1 MKNLETIADELFNK
15 IRGRFPSITVG
26 NESAEITN
34 KPKEARFFEFD
45 FASGKKVSVSIDENA
60 LTVMYGQDLFSED
73 EHVLKSKWFELLKEL
88 RVFAK
93 KRMLNFDTRD
103 ITKSNLD
110 KRDYEYLSTEKQM
123 SESKMYGTSRTSYQ
137 DIGSARLIVK
147 HAGPVNHENAAGRTQ
162 NVHSI
167 YIESADG
174 ERFKYPLRHMNGARA
189 MAMHVSEGGNAYDDF
204 GKHIV
209 GLSEEMNKLRKFKT
223 YMNRSSVMA
232 EGLAG
237 YMDVVNERL
246 ATVKKTVESLQ
257 RKTYYKEAFENFE
270 TTVLEEVPEDVSN
283 TWIDELTI
291 KQFNEELKGVFPY
304 VYNLVKE
311 ANKVQELGP
320 EEIVSEGGMSDVHI
334 DAQEMS
340 KEEFVK
346 KYPTF
351 AAMWDEVHADDDDD
365 MGAPNEVIDP
375 QTAYAQK
382 MDDIIAQS
390 KHEQGPQRRQQ
401 LTAEEQQAMWEKFSQ
416 CAADA
421 ASKGEKEF
429 MFAGKKYKTTMSKM
443 NAEKILGKRTDEL
456 TAEDQ
461 KLQEALPLLGL
472 LVPAAGAAL
481 RTVAPRVLPGMIK
494 GAKNIIGWSA
504 KNPVKA
510 GVGTVAAANPSATV
524 DVAKGAVDTVKGGAE
539 LVGKAGDA
547 LDNAGELVDKA
558 KTAIDDVGGKVV
570 QTADELKDMA
580 GGALDKVPNL
590 NKVVDMA
597 KQYALP
603 GAVVVALLLGGYKVF
618 KMMFGDDAEKAEN
631 DKDAMTIDI
640 SPKGN
645 GDELKKKNEIPLDE
659 FIKGMYDY
667 TSNAFPKG
675 ETAVLTAV
683 QKQYGTEMV
692 DEAQAVM
699 ADLLRLKD
707 AEMARIQSLAGLR

>member
-45 FASGKKVSVSIDENA
+45 FSSGKKVSVSIDENA
-60 LTVMYGQDLFSED
+60 LTVMYGQDLFAED
-73 EHVLKSKWFELLKEL
+73 EHVLKSKWFDLLKEL

-110 KRDYEYLSTEKQM
+110 KRDYQYLSTEKQM

-137 DIGSARLIVK
+137 DIGTARLVVK

-167 YIESADG
+167 YIESEAG

-204 GKHIV
+204 GKHIT
-209 GLSEEMNKLRKFKT
+209 GLSEELNKLRKFKT

-232 EGLAG
+232 EGLSG

-246 ATVKKTVESLQ
+246 AAVKKTVESLQ
-257 RKTYYKEAFENFE
+257 RKAYYTETFANFE

-291 KQFNEELKGVFPY
+291 RQFNEELKGVFPY

-311 ANKVQELGP
+311 ANKV
-320 EEIVSEGGMSDVHI
+320 EEVDLEALDEGGMSDVSI

-340 KEEFVK
+340 KDEFIE
-346 KYPTF
+346 KYGQ
-351 AAMWDEVHADDDDD
+351 AMAQMWDQEHADDDD

-375 QTAYAQK
+375 QTAYAEK

-390 KHEQGPQRRQQ
+390 KHEQGSKEKQMM
-401 LTAEEQQAMWEKFSQ
+401 TAEEQQAIWEKFSK

-421 ASKGEKEF
+421 AMNGEKMF
-429 MFAGKKYKTTMSKM
+429 MFAGKKYKTTMSKL

-456 TAEDQ
+456 TSEDQ

-472 LVPAAGAAL
+472 LVPAAGTAL
-481 RTVAPRVLPGMIK
+481 RMIGPKVLPNVMK
-494 GAKNIIGWSA
+494 GAGKILKWGA

-510 GVGTVAAANPSATV
+510 TVGATAAANPQATV
-524 DVAKGAVDTVKGGAE
+524 DIAKGAVDTVKTGGE
-539 LVGKAGDA
+539 LVGKANDA
-547 LDNAGELVDKA
+547 IDTAQ
-558 KTAIDDVGGKVV
+558 TAIKNVSDKVAN
-570 QTADELKDMA
+570 TADELKDLA
-580 GGALDKVPNL
+580 AGALDNIPDL
-590 NKVVDMA
+590 NKAVGIA
-597 KQYALP
+597 KQYAIP
-603 GAVVVALLLGGYKVF
+603 AAVVVAILLGGVKVY
-618 KMMFGDDAEKAEN
+618 KMMFGDDDKAKEDDN
-631 DKDAMTIDI
+631 ATTIDI
-640 SPKGN
+640 SPQGK
-645 GDELKKKNEIPLDE
+645 GDELKQKNEIPLDE

-683 QKQYGTEMV
+683 QKQYGDEMV
-692 DEAQAVM
+692 DEAQEVM
-699 ADLLRLKD
+699 TDLLRLKD